1 MPNHCY
7 NEVTIQSTRED
18 IENIME
24 HLRGDKTMFDFNN
37 LVPMPEELKE
47 LHYINAEGKEWYYS
61 VKKYKESLNGEK
73 DPYLDFPDLD
83 WIKENHID
91 DFTLRR
97 LVNKYGTA
105 SWYDWCCENWGT
117 KWNAYDVEYF
127 TGPIPNATNIKEGRQ
142 LVYRLAT
149 AWAEPR
155 PVINALMHYLS
166 QPGFDQDLEMR
177 WRFEDELDN
186 FNGEIRNGDD
196 EV

>member
-7 NEVTIQSTRED
+7 NQVTIQSTKED
-18 IENIME
+18 IEKIME
-24 HLRGDKTMFDFNN
+24 HLRGGEAMFDFNN
-37 LVPMPEELKE
+37 LVPMPEELKD
-47 LHYINAEGKEWYYS
+47 LHHITAEGKEWFYS
-61 VKKYKESLNGEK
+61 VTKYKASLNGEK
-73 DPYLDFPDLD
+73 EPYLSFPDLD

-91 DFTLRR
+91 GFTLRR
-97 LVNKYGTA
+97 IKNEYGTA

-127 TGPIPNATNIKEGRQ
+127 TGPIPKATAIKEGRQ
-142 LVYRLAT
+142 IVYRLST

-155 PVINALMHYLS
+155 PIINALMRYLS

-177 WRFEDELDN
+177 WRFEDELEN